1 MGSILLTEDP
11 GGALGSEFWIGG
23 VGFGAGNFG
32 THIFHG
38 LEGSAFRGAE
48 ILGCGCLDLDF
59 GLRAFDLGAS
69 SGHFPD
75 QFLLCYIKWGF
86 RPRL

>member
-32 THIFHG
+32 THMG
-38 LEGSAFRGAE
+38 T
-48 ILGCGCLDLDF
+48 
-59 GLRAFDLGAS
+59 GLRVV
-69 SGHFPD
+69 
-75 QFLLCYIKWGF
+75 
-86 RPRL
+86 RLEV